1 MKDEFLVFEKPPTYE
16 SKVLLWNSFEIMI
29 LEFFWFSPLL
39 IQKKKDYLN
48 NKHNSIVVK
57 LLYSFLTLCVYKKYQ
72 FKKYISRN

>member
-39 IQKKKDYLN
+39 IQKKKT
-48 NKHNSIVVK
+48 I
-57 LLYSFLTLCVYKKYQ
+57 
-72 FKKYISRN
+72 